1 MKAPARMIL
10 RRCPVSSLLFC
21 GVICNLFLFTNCSSG
36 SREAQVPTAA
46 SSNESWVKFQDPYE
60 HAFTAEFPRG
70 WTVKGGVFRLGF
82 SDIREMVDLKSP
94 DGKTNIR
101 FGDVVIPTYT
111 FPDQFYA
118 REGEPYDLG
127 SQGQMVV
134 ARYRPGKDFAMLYAQ
149 SRFRSYCQSITP
161 QATGEPPPVVDKSDQ
176 DGDVIRT
183 SAGQVSY
190 RCDSREGVRTA
201 YVYARTSLRDGSW
214 NVPWLVSFIA
224 PPEQVAA
231 VRNVIL
237 RYSRSLQINPEFIRY
252 QKEMDREGMDYQ
264 RRRQQGRTEVFNRQI
279 EQFRSRMQANQ
290 DQVNAF
296 QRQQRARTAQAGVFS
311 DALVGVTPTIDPFT
325 GENRKVWTGTKSSY
339 WRNGLGETRNSDTS
353 PGPGWHEL
361 EQPPHQ

>member
-1 MKAPARMIL
+1 
-10 RRCPVSSLLFC
+10 
-21 GVICNLFLFTNCSSG
+21 LFTNCSSG
-36 SREAQVPTAA
+36 SPEAQVPTAA

-70 WTVKGGVFRLGF
+70 WTAKGGVFRLGF

-111 FPDQFYA
+111 FPDQFHA

-127 SQGQMVV
+127 LQGQMVV

-149 SRFRSYCQSITP
+149 SRLRSYCQSITP
-161 QATGEPPPVVDKSDQ
+161 QATNEPPPVVDKSDQ
-176 DGDVIRT
+176 GGDVIRT

-339 WRNGLGETRNSDTS
+339 WRNGLGEIRNSDTS